1 MITQDLR
8 IGIAGDTAIA
18 RGVAFQ
24 TEATSG
30 MVVNWKTTDNPTS
43 LLEEN
48 TIDILVEASSS
59 TEASAQNAFATR
71 DLPAG
76 STISQSSFA
85 TQIAP
90 LSDDL
95 VPATLLESSH
105 DG

>member
-8 IGIAGDTAIA
+8 IGIAGDTAMA

-30 MVVNWKTTDNPTS
+30 MVVTWKTTDDPTS

-48 TIDILVEASSS
+48 NIENL
-59 TEASAQNAFATR
+59 Q
-71 DLPAG
+71 LPD
-76 STISQSSFA
+76 T
-85 TQIAP
+85 P
-90 LSDDL
+90 LIHL
-95 VPATLLESSH
+95 WIKQRELLESSH